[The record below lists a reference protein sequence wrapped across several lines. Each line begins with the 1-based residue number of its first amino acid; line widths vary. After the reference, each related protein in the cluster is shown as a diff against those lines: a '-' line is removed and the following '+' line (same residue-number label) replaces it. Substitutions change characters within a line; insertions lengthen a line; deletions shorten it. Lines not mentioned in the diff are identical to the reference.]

1 MAGIRILDIGHQHLA
16 EEFPGED
23 IDTHGCKVALR
34 MLRFLFEFYDTSG
47 FISVHDTETACFF
60 HRNSDNCDGC
70 ICLCFFVGC
79 KHLVIVHF
87 INMVTGKNENV
98 FRIKFINE
106 INILGDCIC
115 SSAIYIQILIC
126 FLTWRKNVN
135 TAVFSIKTPA
145 SAGCHITVQLD
156 RFILCKYTYNINATV
171 GTVA

>member
-1 MAGIRILDIGHQHLA
+1 
-16 EEFPGED
+16 
-23 IDTHGCKVALR
+23 
-34 MLRFLFEFYDTSG
+34 
-47 FISVHDTETACFF
+47 
-60 HRNSDNCDGC
+60 
-70 ICLCFFVGC
+70 
-79 KHLVIVHF
+79 
-87 INMVTGKNENV
+87 MVTGKNKNV

-145 SAGCHITVQLD
+145 TAGCHITVQLD

-171 GTVA
+171 GAVA